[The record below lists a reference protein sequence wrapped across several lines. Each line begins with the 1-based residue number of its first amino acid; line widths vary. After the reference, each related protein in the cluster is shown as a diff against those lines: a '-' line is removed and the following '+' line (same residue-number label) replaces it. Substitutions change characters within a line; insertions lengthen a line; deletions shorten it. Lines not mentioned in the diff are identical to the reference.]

1 MHLVMSDNMR
11 ETGWSPI
18 YCRRRILRGFDFSK
32 ILLLQKVI
40 SDDKVANN
48 GEILYFLNPL
58 IITVE

>member
-1 MHLVMSDNMR
+1 MNENMR

-32 ILLLQKVI
+32 ILLLQRVI

-48 GEILYFLNPL
+48 GGILDFSVSVDNLY
-58 IITVE
+58 